1 MIDNEGNIS
10 FSGVGGVFRFNPDS
24 VQTMPELPKLAITRQ
39 GVLCLKNNVLNI
51 PYDQGFLNLNLEL
64 LQLSDNNLFQVFT
77 VIDGDT
83 TFMSELGNQQFE
95 IDYGMSELQF
105 IVANTENN
113 ETSILTIQV
122 DRAYPFWM
130 NWWFL
135 VFMGVVVIS
144 LLLGMYS
151 AIKFFQTRRLLQMQK
166 AENKVNQ
173 ERLRISKELHDN
185 IGARLTHIISSLDM
199 EMYRA
204 KSNSKPIETI
214 NAFARETMSQ
224 LRETIWAVGDKTI
237 FFSEFVLR
245 VEQYVEQSNELTRV
259 NLSTQIQVD
268 IDFELNPI
276 QTINYF
282 RIVQEAINN
291 ALKYAHAKSIQVF
304 IKHNN
309 GSVLIQIIDD
319 GDGFDQQSTR
329 MGTGVKG
336 MQVRATEA
344 QAVFRFESEQGKGTI
359 IHLSIPLK

>member
-135 VFMGVVVIS
+135 VFMGIVVIS

-214 NAFARETMSQ
+214 NAFARETMS
-224 LRETIWAVGDKTI
+224 
-237 FFSEFVLR
+237 
-245 VEQYVEQSNELTRV
+245 
-259 NLSTQIQVD
+259 
-268 IDFELNPI
+268 
-276 QTINYF
+276 
-282 RIVQEAINN
+282 
-291 ALKYAHAKSIQVF
+291 
-304 IKHNN
+304 
-309 GSVLIQIIDD
+309 
-319 GDGFDQQSTR
+319 
-329 MGTGVKG
+329 
-336 MQVRATEA
+336 
-344 QAVFRFESEQGKGTI
+344 
-359 IHLSIPLK
+359 